1 MQDFTEISGNELA
14 LVDGGTIQTFGQ
26 TFGASVRHGLY
37 EGYRTAV
44 SYPTAAIAGWKL
56 AGQMYGSQVTMHD
69 RVRAMGDVRH
79 VLGASDSLPTWAKFG
94 RK

>member
-14 LVDGGTIQTFGQ
+14 LVDGGNLQTL
-26 TFGASVRHGLY
+26 GASVRHGLY

-56 AGQMYGSQVTMHD
+56 AGQMYGAKVTMHD
-69 RVRAMGDVRH
+69 RVRAMGDVHH
-79 VLGASDSLPTWAKFG
+79 VLAASDSLPTWAKFG

>member
-14 LVDGGTIQTFGQ
+14 LVDGGTLQSFGQ
-26 TFGASVRHGLY
+26 TLGANVRHGLY

-56 AGQMYGSQVTMHD
+56 AGQMYGAKVTMHD
-69 RVRAMGDVRH
+69 RVRAMGEVHH
-79 VLGASDSLPTWAKFG
+79 VLAASDSLPAFWKFG
-94 RK
+94 HK

>member
-1 MQDFTEISGNELA
+1 MQDFTEIAGNELA
-14 LVDGGTIQTFGQ
+14 LVDGGNLQ

-79 VLGASDSLPTWAKFG
+79 VLAASDSLPTWAKFG